1 MASAATLENGG
12 SEVNGFLVIGFVGL
26 VIVVASLLLGD
37 AFEGLFD
44 ALDIDT
50 GSGLFSAPVIGAF
63 LAAFGFG
70 AALVMVATGTGA
82 VGGAS
87 AGLAAGFGFG
97 AIAFVLTRSLMNM
110 GTDETV
116 RVADLV
122 GKSGTVVTRIPGN
135 GYGEVAVVHLGH
147 RLKLNAKAPHAIP
160 TGTSVVVVEV
170 ASPSSVLVEPAAEF
184 WRVER
189 LGGM

>member
-1 MASAATLENGG
+1 M
-12 SEVNGFLVIGFVGL
+12 NGFLVIGVVGV

-82 VGGAS
+82 VVGAS

-97 AIAFVLTRSLMNM
+97 VIALVLTRWLMNM

-116 RVADLV
+116 RVADFV
-122 GKSGTVVTRIPGN
+122 GKSGTVVTRIPAN
-135 GYGEVAVVHLGH
+135 GYGEVTVVHLGH
-147 RLKLNAKAPHAIP
+147 RLKLNAKAPHAIAA
-160 TGTSVVVVEV
+160 GTSVVVVEV
-170 ASPSSVLVEPAAEF
+170 TSPSSVLVEPEAEF
-184 WRVER
+184 WRVEKF
-189 LGGM
+189 GGV